1 MFFHPNQFR
10 LPNKPPVVAKNNEIA
25 FKLEV
30 RFLDIYI
37 RENLKKIECSCLFN
51 VYMFE

>member
-1 MFFHPNQFR
+1 MFFHHNQFR
-10 LPNKPPVVAKNNEIA
+10 LPNKPPVVVKNNEIA
-25 FKLEV
+25 FKPEV

-37 RENLKKIECSCLFN
+37 KKIECPCLFK